1 MVLPA
6 EKKLW
11 QALFCVERLGGFRVG
26 GNWGCL
32 CMPSAAYLRRQADIC
47 LRLAAIASDEAASSR
62 LLAIHQDYTAKAD
75 AMEAGGEAP
84 QDAMTPPGAAHAGKH
99 GSGAGS

>member
-1 MVLPA
+1 
-6 EKKLW
+6 
-11 QALFCVERLGGFRVG
+11 
-26 GNWGCL
+26 
-32 CMPSAAYLRRQADIC
+32 
-47 LRLAAIASDEAASSR
+47 

-84 QDAMTPPGAAHAGKH
+84 QDAMTPPGAAQNAGKH

>member
-1 MVLPA
+1 
-6 EKKLW
+6 
-11 QALFCVERLGGFRVG
+11 
-26 GNWGCL
+26 
-32 CMPSAAYLRRQADIC
+32 MPSAAYLRRQADIC

-75 AMEAGGEAP
+75 ALEAEGDSAL
-84 QDAMTPPGAAHAGKH
+84 TPPGASPGAEKH

>member
-1 MVLPA
+1 
-6 EKKLW
+6 
-11 QALFCVERLGGFRVG
+11 
-26 GNWGCL
+26 
-32 CMPSAAYLRRQADIC
+32 MPSAAYLRRQADIC

-75 AMEAGGEAP
+75 ALEAGGESAATQP
-84 QDAMTPPGAAHAGKH
+84 DASPGAEKH

>member
-1 MVLPA
+1 
-6 EKKLW
+6 
-11 QALFCVERLGGFRVG
+11 
-26 GNWGCL
+26 
-32 CMPSAAYLRRQADIC
+32 MPSAAYLRRQADIC

-84 QDAMTPPGAAHAGKH
+84 QDAMTPPGASTRRKTRLRRGLVSEQPNAIWCGLD
-99 GSGAGS
+99 

>member
-1 MVLPA
+1 
-6 EKKLW
+6 
-11 QALFCVERLGGFRVG
+11 
-26 GNWGCL
+26 
-32 CMPSAAYLRRQADIC
+32 MPSAAYLRRQADIC

-75 AMEAGGEAP
+75 AMEAGGDAP
-84 QDAMTPPGAAHAGKH
+84 QDAMTSPGAAQNAGKH

>member
-1 MVLPA
+1 MHA
-6 EKKLW
+6 E
-11 QALFCVERLGGFRVG
+11 CRLSS
-26 GNWGCL
+26 
-32 CMPSAAYLRRQADIC
+32 PPADIC

-84 QDAMTPPGAAHAGKH
+84 QDAMTPPGAAQNAGKH

>member
-1 MVLPA
+1 
-6 EKKLW
+6 
-11 QALFCVERLGGFRVG
+11 
-26 GNWGCL
+26 
-32 CMPSAAYLRRQADIC
+32 MPSAAYLRRQADIG

-75 AMEAGGEAP
+75 ALEAEGES
-84 QDAMTPPGAAHAGKH
+84 AMTQPDASSGAEKH

>member
-1 MVLPA
+1 
-6 EKKLW
+6 
-11 QALFCVERLGGFRVG
+11 
-26 GNWGCL
+26 
-32 CMPSAAYLRRQADIC
+32 MPSAAYLRRQADIC

-75 AMEAGGEAP
+75 ALEAEAEAP
-84 QDAMTPPGAAHAGKH
+84 VGLPGAASPGTEKH